1 MNYLQFNTRKYN
13 EIKNIKN
20 IKIYKNKY
28 KNIKIKWNKIY
39 KNKMK

>member
-28 KNIKIKWNKIY
+28 KNIKIK
-39 KNKMK
+39 